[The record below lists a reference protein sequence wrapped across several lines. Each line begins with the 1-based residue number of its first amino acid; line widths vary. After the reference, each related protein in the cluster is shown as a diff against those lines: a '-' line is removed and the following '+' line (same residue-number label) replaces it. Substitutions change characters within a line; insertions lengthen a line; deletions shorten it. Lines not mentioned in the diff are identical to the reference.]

1 MDTLESPPNPSS
13 ALSPAQLAQAIDK
26 TPELAS
32 LRSINNA
39 LAQLVQAEHSIGSQI
54 AEIIRRDPSLT
65 SRLLKIV
72 NSVFFSLNQTVN
84 NIEEAV
90 LYLGLRQIREFALAT
105 PVIEDMSALSGVL
118 SEEDWKEVWKHSIA
132 TAIITREILST
143 ANIPYEDDTDYIIGL
158 VHNIGKIVMAS
169 AFPEALEA
177 VLYFKADTPLEVCE
191 RERELIGW
199 DHAMIGA
206 YYLKRHNMSDE
217 VIEATQFHNNPED
230 AENYP
235 KSAAAVQIADAMA
248 RSINLRGIEDV
259 PAPEKQDWT
268 KLSGWKILFGENE
281 EDYPIILASMRYALM
296 RIPSVLQNAI

>member
-1 MDTLESPPNPSS
+1 MDTLAPTPEPSHP
-13 ALSPAQLAQAIDK
+13 LSVAQLSKAIDD
-26 TPELAS
+26 TPKLAS

-39 LAQLVQAEHSIGSQI
+39 LSQLIRAENSVGSQI

-105 PVIEDMSALSGVL
+105 PVIEDMGNLSGVL
-118 SEEDWKEVWKHSIA
+118 SEEDWKEIWKHSIA
-132 TAIITREILST
+132 TAIITREVLSI
-143 ANIPYEDDTDYIIGL
+143 ANMPYEDDTDYILGL

-169 AFPEALEA
+169 AFPEALKA
-177 VLYFKADTPLEVCE
+177 VLNAEAHSPLEICE
-191 RERELIGW
+191 KEKALIGW

-217 VIEATQFHNNPED
+217 IIEAAQYHNTPEL
-230 AENYP
+230 AENFP

-248 RSINLRGIEDV
+248 RSIDIRGIENV
-259 PAPEKQDWT
+259 PPPEKEDWV

-281 EDYPIILASMRYALM
+281 EEYPLVLASMRYALM
-296 RIPSVLQNAI
+296 RIPSVIQGAI